1 MRYVLTVLGI
11 LLVVSVLGA
20 TKGAQIGQLIGFGKK
35 MKEMGPPPEIVTSA
49 RADESTWEGNISA
62 VGSVAA
68 DKGVAVSNDA
78 AGIVTAIRFESGAV
92 VKRGQIL
99 VELDTSVERAQL
111 ASALSRRD
119 LAITTRDRT
128 KRLAATGAISPA
140 QLDNDES
147 QMKTAGTD
155 VEAIQAQIAKK
166 TIRAPFSGRLGIRN
180 VNLGQ
185 YLNPGTPVT
194 VLETIDAVHV
204 DFTVPQ
210 QRIADLANG
219 MPLRIVLEG
228 AGGAPI
234 DGTIGAIDPA
244 IDAATRT
251 IKVRADVPNQGE
263 RLRPGMFVTVT
274 VVLPERKSLVTAP
287 ATSIIHSP
295 YGDSVF
301 VIEAKAEGAPG
312 MRTTQDG
319 KEVKVARQQFVRLGP
334 ARGDF
339 VSVVDG
345 VKKGDE
351 LVATGGFK
359 LRNGSP
365 VVVDNT
371 KTLAPSTTPHPDNR

>member
-1 MRYVLTVLGI
+1 
-11 LLVVSVLGA
+11 
-20 TKGAQIGQLIGFGKK
+20 
-35 MKEMGPPPEIVTSA
+35 GPPPEVVSTA
-49 RADESTWEGNISA
+49 RADESTWQGNISA

-68 DKGVAVSNDA
+68 DRGVAVSNDA

-92 VKRGQIL
+92 VKQGQVL

-111 ASALSRRD
+111 ASALSRKD
-119 LAITTRDRT
+119 LAKITRDRT
-128 KRLAATGAISPA
+128 KQLADHGAISPA

-155 VEAIQAQIAKK
+155 VDALQAQIAKK

-194 VLETIDAVHV
+194 ILETIDSVHV

-210 QRIADLANG
+210 QRLADVKTG
-219 MPLRIVLEG
+219 MPVRVVLDG
-228 AGGAPI
+228 SGAPI

-244 IDAATRT
+244 IDNATRT
-251 IKVRADVPNQGE
+251 IKLRADVPNANA
-263 RLRPGMFVTVT
+263 RLRPGMFVNVL
-274 VVLPERKSLVTAP
+274 VVLPEQAAIVTAP
-287 ATSIIHSP
+287 ATAVIHAP
-295 YGDSVF
+295 YGDTVF
-301 VIEAKAEGAPG
+301 VVDAKPADAPG
-312 MRTTQDG
+312 LRTTQDG
-319 KEVKVARQQFVRLGP
+319 KEVKVARQQFVRLGVS
-334 ARGDF
+334 RGDF
-339 VSVVDG
+339 VSVLDG

-351 LVATGGFK
+351 LVATGAFK

-371 KTLAPSTTPHPDNR
+371 KTLAPSTTPRPENR